1 MTLQRTESPSDNIR
15 GLLVRE
21 DAEIHPRTVVRGL
34 KIGLFAVAVFLSI
47 IERLSRTA
55 NLLSIERDWIPA
67 MATPMPGMK
76 DGETSKHGLT
86 QINAVMSRI
95 DLICKLLS
103 PIALSAFTSA
113 VESVRVVIVALL
125 ILNVVT
131 WPMETWSAARVWRSN
146 RRLREPKAAV
156 IGVADMRSLDSG
168 PQVLGEYGGN
178 SLKDE
183 GSGWQQSRQRA
194 YQVIQTTYKGV
205 AMWLLDYKC
214 NIQIYFAYSVW
225 LPSIA
230 LSTLHFSVL
239 NYSPT
244 LTVYLLNSGFA
255 LNFITVAKA
264 LSAIAELAST
274 FFTPSGVRMA
284 AKMLERGNIIDS
296 EHRAGAVLNGTEESE
311 ELLQQRHED
320 QDDGQCEADH
330 FAPETDMGVALLGFW
345 SLIQMFLCLVS

>member
-1 MTLQRTESPSDNIR
+1 M
-15 GLLVRE
+15 VRE
-21 DAEIHPRTVVRGL
+21 DAEIQPHAVVRGL
-34 KIGLFAVAVFLSI
+34 KIGLFAIAVFLSI

-55 NLLSIERDWIPA
+55 NLLSIERDWIPV
-67 MATPMPGMK
+67 MAAPIPGIK
-76 DGETSKHGLT
+76 DGEAPKHGLT

-113 VESVRVVIVALL
+113 VGSVRVVIATLL

-131 WPMETWSAARVWRSN
+131 WPVETWSATRVWRLN
-146 RRLREPKAAV
+146 RRLREPK
-156 IGVADMRSLDSG
+156 VADIEVTDMPNLDLDT
-168 PQVLGEYGGN
+168 QILGEHGGDL
-178 SLKDE
+178 LKEE

-194 YQVIQTTYKGV
+194 YQAIQTTYRGV
-205 AMWLLDYKC
+205 AIWLLDYKG

-255 LNFITVAKA
+255 LNFITAAKA

-274 FFTPSGVRMA
+274 FFTPWGVRMA
-284 AKMLERGNIIDS
+284 GKVWEGGDAIDS
-296 EHRAGAVLNGTEESE
+296 GRRIDVLSNGTEENE
-311 ELLQQRHED
+311 QLLQQHDED
-320 QDDGQCEADH
+320 QEDGQREVDQ
-330 FAPETDMGVALLGFW
+330 FALETDMGVALLGFW
-345 SLIQMFLCLVS
+345 SLIQMFLSLVSIVHYKL